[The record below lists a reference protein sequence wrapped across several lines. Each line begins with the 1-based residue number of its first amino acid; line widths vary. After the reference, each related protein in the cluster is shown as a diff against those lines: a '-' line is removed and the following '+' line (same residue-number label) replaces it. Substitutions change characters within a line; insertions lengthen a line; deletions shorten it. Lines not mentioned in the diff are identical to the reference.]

1 MSEVVLI
8 NPPSK
13 RTPHTKFTVHHGIAP
28 IGMAYIAGSL
38 SLHGVEHQVIDAVG
52 EGLFQY
58 GPFATDRHIYLRGL
72 NFDQVLERIAP
83 DTHYVLISS
92 MYLSDWIVARTLIY
106 KIKNKFPS
114 CTMILGGENPTT
126 FWSKILS
133 FDEVIDFCVIGEG
146 DDIIVNLLKAL
157 REGTEPKSVMGIA
170 MRTKSGKPFMTERP
184 SRIRNLVDYRPD
196 WSQFPLENY
205 FKART
210 TTRAIGKRSMPI
222 IASRGCVYRCSFCT
236 SETKWGT
243 TFITRPIEDV
253 IDEFRLLRDQYNIE
267 HICVVDLAAS
277 INKIWFMDLV
287 RGLINADLGIT
298 WELSSGTRSEFLSR
312 ENLILMKQSNFT
324 YLTLAPD
331 TGSEKTVMDIEKRIN
346 IGKFNQALND
356 VIDLGMWVKTNF
368 IVGMFQQTKQEVID
382 TYKMALK
389 YSLKGVDDV
398 VLYPYVPF
406 PGSKMFDNMVK
417 DGTVKLDTE
426 QQYKDFILDASTY
439 SIVALNNENIK
450 YPLPVTYTHQMVM
463 VFCFLLSLIRKPN
476 RIFIFF
482 WRLITRSPVGV
493 FEVAVYQTL
502 AWYFLM
508 IRLKIS
514 GRDPYTVYK
523 DPAPIRKSL
532 EKKQMSEFVANEA

>member
-13 RTPHTKFTVHHGIAP
+13 RTPHTKFTVHHGVAP
-28 IGMAYIAGSL
+28 IGMAYIAGAL
-38 SLHGVEHQVIDAVG
+38 KLNGIDHQVIDAVG

-58 GPFATDRHIYLRGL
+58 EPFATDRHIYLRGL
-72 NFDQVLERIAP
+72 NFDQILKKMEP
-83 DTHYVLISS
+83 DSRYILISS
-92 MYLSDWIVARTLIY
+92 MYLSDWVVARTLIY
-106 KIKNKFPS
+106 KIKEKFPK
-114 CTMILGGENPTT
+114 CIMILGGENPTT

-133 FDEVIDFCVIGEG
+133 FDDVVDYCVIGEG
-146 DDIIVNLLKAL
+146 DDIIINLLKAL
-157 REGTEPKSVMGIA
+157 KEDEEPKTVLGIA

-184 SRIRNLVDYRPD
+184 ARIKNLVDYRPD

-205 FKART
+205 FQART

-243 TFITRPIEDV
+243 TFITRPVEDV

-277 INKIWFMDLV
+277 INKNWFMDLV
-287 RGLINADLGIT
+287 RGLIAADLGIT

-312 ENLILMKQSNFT
+312 ENLILMKKSHFT

-356 VIDLGMWVKTNF
+356 VIDLKMWVKTNF

-463 VFCFLLSLIRKPN
+463 VICFLLSLIRKPK
-476 RIFIFF
+476 RIFIFA
-482 WRLITRSPVGV
+482 WRLLTRSPMGV

-502 AWYFLM
+502 SWYFLM
-508 IRLKIS
+508 MKLKLT
-514 GRDPYTVYK
+514 GRDPHVTYH
-523 DPAPIRKSL
+523 DPAPRKKSMQQ
-532 EKKQMSEFVANEA
+532 EAINEFVANEA